1 MNGSFGFQS
10 RGGGGGGGGGT
21 TITTVA
27 NYSALPAANTV
38 SGKFYWCEASQG
50 TKWLFFSVGGT
61 YYNSGMYYSN
71 GTTWEYSETPYQAT
85 QSEVNTG
92 TNTDKFVSP
101 STLTNANVITNK
113 VPYTGATQD
122 TDLGN
127 YSLNAKSLHVKG
139 TGGAGHLGLKHQ
151 SANITASASESSI
164 GANSLGNPVW
174 KNDGNPIENILLQSN
189 ITQTITS
196 GVTDKASSEDV
207 VFRTFITK
215 ADKVNGL
222 VSGGAI
228 TTGTFGANNIR
239 VAATTW
245 YISPS
250 NYSTVGNTDFL
261 VALSSAG
268 LQRYVGFYGTTSNTI
283 TKVEGTESEYAALP
297 TQPANTAVIGYLL
310 VTDASAEAA
319 PDLSAYATI
328 NPRVLNITSSATPT
342 INSSLYDIVNI
353 TALATNITSMTTGL
367 SGITGNFKDLIINF
381 KDNGVART
389 ITWGAKFTS
398 LYATLPTTTI
408 IGKNLAV
415 GLRYNTST
423 NVYNCWVY
431 SYSI

>member
-1 MNGSFGFQS
+1 MNDNFGFQS
-10 RGGGGGGGGGT
+10 GGGGGGGGGT

-50 TKWLFFSVGGT
+50 TKWLPFSVGGT

-196 GVTDKASSEDV
+196 GVTDKAPSEDA
-207 VFRTFITK
+207 VFDALNLK
-215 ADKVNGL
+215 AGNLIAKQNTTI
-222 VSGGAI
+222 SH
-228 TTGTFGANNIR
+228 TGTTAETKLYSVLIPDGTMNVNDILRIFAKIYGNNSGNNKTIKMYFNTSDNIGGTQFATYIFST
-239 VAATTW
+239 AAFSFCRN
-245 YISPS
+245 IFFKNS
-250 NYSTVGNTDFL
+250 
-261 VALSSAG
+261 LSSQEVSNSAIVSIASDEAG
-268 LQRYVGFYGTTSNTI
+268 TNFVLTSLISADFNNDVWFVISI
-283 TKVEGTESEYAALP
+283 TLA
-297 TQPANTAVIGYLL
+297 
-310 VTDASAEAA
+310 
-319 PDLSAYATI
+319 
-328 NPRVLNITSSATPT
+328 
-342 INSSLYDIVNI
+342 NSSDTVKIYGI
-353 TALATNITSMTTGL
+353 TAEI
-367 SGITGNFKDLIINF
+367 K
-381 KDNGVART
+381 R
-389 ITWGAKFTS
+389 
-398 LYATLPTTTI
+398 
-408 IGKNLAV
+408 
-415 GLRYNTST
+415 
-423 NVYNCWVY
+423 
-431 SYSI
+431 